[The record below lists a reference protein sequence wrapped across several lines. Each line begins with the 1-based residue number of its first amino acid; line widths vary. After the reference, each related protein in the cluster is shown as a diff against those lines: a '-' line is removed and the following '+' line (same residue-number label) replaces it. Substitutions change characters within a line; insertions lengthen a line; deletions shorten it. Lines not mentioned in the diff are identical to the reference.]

1 VSGPPFFAT
10 GRLAIAHRGASRDC
24 PENTIAAF
32 DEALRQQCD
41 AIELDLQLTRDGIPV
56 VYHDR
61 TLHKINGRR
70 HRIATQTLS
79 ELRRL
84 DAGAWFD
91 PRFAGQR
98 IPTLT
103 EVLTRYAGRTH
114 LLLELKLRSD
124 QATRLRLARTVA
136 EIVHQAGATE
146 RVHLLCFDPGLLEAA
161 VRTVDDV
168 RTVLNVGR
176 MIPRGSIP
184 DDRLTRLDA
193 ISVDVRALTRPV
205 VAAARRAGLP
215 LLVFTCNSGTDVDR
229 ALRAGAAGVMSDR
242 PEWLRSTLDRQGTD
256 S

>member
-1 VSGPPFFAT
+1 MSGPAFFAS
-10 GRLAIAHRGASRDC
+10 GRRAIAHRGASREC

-41 AIELDLQLTRDGIPV
+41 AIELDLQLTADGIPV

-61 TLHKINGRR
+61 TLHKISGRR
-70 HRIATQTLS
+70 HRIDTRSLS

-91 PRFAGQR
+91 PRFSGER

-103 EVLTRYAGRTH
+103 EVLVRYAGRTH

-124 QATRLRLARTVA
+124 QTTRLRLARTVA
-136 EIVHQAGATE
+136 EIVHQAGATD

-161 VRTVDDV
+161 AQTVREVRTA
-168 RTVLNVGR
+168 LNVSR
-176 MIPRGSIP
+176 VIPRGSIP
-184 DDRLTRLDA
+184 DDRLARLNA

-205 VAAARRAGLP
+205 VEAARRADLP
-215 LLVFTCNSGTDVDR
+215 LLVFTCNTQTDVDR
-229 ALRAGAAGVMSDR
+229 ALKAGAAGVMSDR
-242 PEWLRSTLDRQGTD
+242 PGWLRSTLDRQRTD

>member
-1 VSGPPFFAT
+1 VSVPSIFAN
-10 GRLAIAHRGASRDC
+10 GRRAIAHRGASRDC
-24 PENTIAAF
+24 PENTIEAF
-32 DEALRQQCD
+32 DEALRQGCD

-61 TLHKINGRR
+61 TLHKLTGRR
-70 HRIATQTLS
+70 HRIATRNLS

-91 PRFAGQR
+91 ERFAGER

-103 EVLTRYAGRTH
+103 EVLERYAGQTH

-136 EIVHQAGATE
+136 EIVDQAGLTD
-146 RVHLLCFDPGLLEAA
+146 RVHLLCFDPELLEAA
-161 VRTVDDV
+161 RAAHDV

-176 MIPRGSIP
+176 VVPRGTASK
-184 DDRLTRLDA
+184 DRLDRLDA
-193 ISVDVRALTRPV
+193 ISVDVRALGRPV

-215 LLVFTCNSGTDVDR
+215 LLVFTCNREDEVDR
-229 ALRAGAAGVMSDR
+229 ALRAGANGVMSDR
-242 PEWLRSTLDRQGTD
+242 PGWLRSTLDLRQVGP
-256 S
+256 